1 MGLGRLAALGG
12 WSPVLLVVVVC
23 LPTCQLANFSTF
35 QLFDLLE
42 SWRVGGVRQGAGRL
56 GRARRGAPPL
66 VGGGVCQLANFS
78 TFRLSGFSTCWEV
91 GKLETW
97 RLGGVVRRG
106 HGGGVVRRG
115 HGGGVVRRGH
125 GGGGGGGAGAGF
137 WFTGGVRRRAQQEEA
152 EGAVESFLLPRGKEK
167 KGGGGFSRDMRVM
180 GSPAAGCERADG
192 ESEYRVGGVQG
203 LVLWFGGVRAHRRW
217 GV

>member
-1 MGLGRLAALGG
+1 M
-12 WSPVLLVVVVC
+12 
-23 LPTCQLANFSTF
+23 PTCQL
-35 QLFDLLE
+35 FD
-42 SWRVGGVRQGAGRL
+42 
-56 GRARRGAPPL
+56 
-66 VGGGVCQLANFS
+66 FS
-78 TFRLSGFSTCWEV
+78 TFRLFDLLGSRKV
-91 GKLETW
+91 GDLETW
-97 RLGGVVRRG
+97 RGGAEGARR
-106 HGGGVVRRG
+106 R
-115 HGGGVVRRGH
+115 
-125 GGGGGGGAGAGF
+125 GGGGAGAGF

-217 GV
+217 GG